1 MTHAPQIHPTAS
13 VHEAAELGAGVA
25 IWQFA
30 QVREGA
36 RIGAETSIGMGSYV
50 DVGVVLGQR
59 CKLQN
64 HVCTFQ
70 GLVVE
75 DGVFLGP
82 GAVFTNDL
90 HPRATNPDGSRK
102 RASDWITTPT
112 RVETGA
118 SVGANATIAC
128 GITLGAHSMVGA
140 GSVVTRDVPRHG
152 LVRGNPAR
160 LVGFVGKSGHALE
173 LAERC
178 GERVL
183 LRCPRSGEELS
194 VQASEWDQARARA

>member
-1 MTHAPQIHPTAS
+1 MPAAPKIHSTAC
-13 VHEAAELGAGVA
+13 VHEAAELGPEVSV
-25 IWQFA
+25 WHFA

-50 DVGVVLGQR
+50 DVGVILGQR

-82 GAVFTNDL
+82 AVVFTNDL
-90 HPRATNPDGSRK
+90 HPRAINPDGSRK
-102 RASDWITTPT
+102 GTADWTRIPT

-128 GITLGAHSMVGA
+128 GVVLGAHSMVGA
-140 GSVVTRDVPRHG
+140 GSVVTRDVPAHG

-160 LVGFVGKSGHALE
+160 LVGFVGRAGFTLE
-173 LAERC
+173 LVARR
-178 GERVL
+178 GEHVL
-183 LRCPRSGEELS
+183 LRCPKTGEVLE
-194 VQASEWDQARARA
+194 VPTRDWDKSQ